1 MTRFKGINMNTYDL
15 LNYHK
20 TIPLLLR
27 FIISIFIV
35 LIALAMRYFLMPLE
49 SGNQFATFYPA
60 TAISFFICGAYP
72 GILSVII
79 STIVSY
85 YFFFPPYKSFVF
97 NTDTTIPILVFMAA
111 SFIFGYIINLMR
123 DMRLKSIAFD
133 RTLLDEISYTGD
145 DPIKLAIYNNRPG
158 YWRWNILEDTVLL
171 SDICCDYY
179 GIPHQTQTIYYTE
192 FLNKIIPEDRGWVE
206 KLRAGSLITR
216 KDFKA
221 QFQVLWSDGSIHW
234 ISSIGR
240 PYVGETGKV
249 ERVDFVLL
257 DISEKKKFEHQIAE
271 INLSIDKKIKTK
283 TEGLEAANAA
293 LTQLSQLDIL
303 TGLANRRFLDEKLR
317 EQYALMKRYNNIY
330 SVLILDIDHF
340 KNVNDTYGH
349 AIGDEVL
356 QLLAQTIK
364 ENLREND
371 FIGRF
376 GGEEFLVTLPST
388 NITQATQVGEKLRA
402 AIEASPHPKAGVFTV
417 SVGVAAAS
425 PTQKDEKAVVIEAD
439 QQLYVAKNSGRN
451 RVSASSIQ

>member
-1 MTRFKGINMNTYDL
+1 MNTYDL

-27 FIISIFIV
+27 FIISIIIV
-35 LIALAMRYFLMPLE
+35 LIALATRYFLIPLE

-60 TAISFFICGAYP
+60 TATCFFICGAWP

-79 STIVSY
+79 SSIISY
-85 YFFFPPYKSFVF
+85 YFFFPPYKSFVL
-97 NTDTTIPILVFMAA
+97 NTDTIIPILVFMAA

-123 DMRLKSIAFD
+123 DMRIKSIAFD
-133 RTLLDEISYTGD
+133 RTLLDEIPYTGD
-145 DPIKLAIYNNRPG
+145 DLIKLAIYNNRPG

-192 FLNKIIPEDRGWVE
+192 FLNKIIPEDRGWIE

-257 DISEKKKFEHQIAE
+257 DIAEKKKFEHQIAE

-283 TEGLEAANAA
+283 TDGLEAANAA
-293 LTQLSQLDIL
+293 LTQLSQLDVL
-303 TGLANRRFLDEKLR
+303 TGLANRRYLDEKLR